1 MDSPRVCWADH
12 SSEVKNL
19 NQEEG
24 KVSAKTRKLIFPGA
38 LRFRGQLASRQQFSV
53 YYYLFPI
60 VPYLLFTSQ

>member
-38 LRFRGQLASRQQFSV
+38 LRFRGQLASRQQPYV
-53 YYYLFPI
+53 AQTLYQYLRR
-60 VPYLLFTSQ
+60 